1 MAINWKEWRTKKL
14 ELMRDFM
21 SPALK
26 SYSREFTVVVFSVV
40 DRRHVY
46 TSSGWRVGCAG
57 QMPTW
62 HFSFPNKNI
71 SILTRKSL
79 QPFLHR
85 KSGLFDYDDDVC
97 LIVAREKS
105 PSRKRDEAK
114 RAMKSAW
121 DGSGVEGRW
130 RHIAR
135 SLSEFSI
142 LFAPVSPLW
151 MQTFFFPRHHPSFVC
166 FR

>member
-40 DRRHVY
+40 DRCHVY

-71 SILTRKSL
+71 SILTRKISPTL
-79 QPFLHR
+79 SAQKKWIIWLWWRCMFDCSQR
-85 KSGLFDYDDDVC
+85 KVPESET
-97 LIVAREKS
+97 RRSEKS
-105 PSRKRDEAK
+105 DEERMGWKR
-114 RAMKSAW
+114 
-121 DGSGVEGRW
+121 SGRSMTT
-130 RHIAR
+130 HR
-135 SLSEFSI
+135 SLTIRIFHLVCSG
-142 LFAPVSPLW
+142 FATVNANVFLSSPSSVLC
-151 MQTFFFPRHHPSFVC
+151 VL
-166 FR
+166 